1 MYVLLVL
8 LALITPTATSA
19 MKFEV
24 SGTGGNCNG
33 CEWIAGEGTIDQTSV
48 PNLLAALKSMDG
60 GYPGLRI
67 ELNSPG
73 GSLTS
78 GIMLGHLI
86 RERKLSTSVG
96 RTISDPNSSASK
108 TTVPGKCASA
118 CAFAFL
124 GGVIRDT
131 AGGDVGVH
139 QFYQDIALKDP
150 SAKVFDALD
159 LSRQQM
165 VSAMLID
172 YVHRMGVDPRFVSVA
187 SNVAP
192 TQMHWLTADEVK
204 DMKVAYRPEAFEAWK
219 IEPWGNGLVAV
230 SQTQD
235 KSKTATLF
243 CGKDRAPKLRLDWPT
258 HLAVTDFSNAFS
270 HSEIVQVQSVEIPV
284 GTTKLSVQNQRATLT
299 IEVKSAATAITG
311 SKSSNLSIA
320 LDESKGR
327 YLAGYIPFQIEG
339 AGLQRAAR
347 LAFRNCV

>member
-1 MYVLLVL
+1 MNVFLVV
-8 LALITPTATSA
+8 LALILPTAASA
-19 MKFEV
+19 MKFEL

-33 CEWIAGEGTIDQTSV
+33 CEWIAGEGRIDETSV
-48 PNLLAALKSMDG
+48 PNLITALTKMGG
-60 GYPGLRI
+60 GYPGLRV

-73 GSLTS
+73 GSLVS
-78 GIMLGHLI
+78 GIMLGQII
-86 RERKLSTSVG
+86 RERRLSTSVA
-96 RTISDPNSSASK
+96 RTIPEPHAPELK
-108 TTVPGKCASA
+108 TTAPGKCASA

-124 GGVIRDT
+124 GGVTRDT
-131 AGGDVGVH
+131 IGGDVGVH

-150 SAKVFDALD
+150 TAKVFDALD

-165 VSAMLID
+165 LSAMLVD
-172 YVHRMGVDPRFVSVA
+172 YVFRMGVDPRFVSIA
-187 SNVAP
+187 STVPP
-192 TQMHWLTADEVK
+192 TQIHWLSADQAK
-204 DMKVAYRPEAFEAWK
+204 DLKVAYRPEAFEAWK

-243 CGKDRAPKLRLDWPT
+243 CGKDRTPKLRLDWPT

-284 GTTKLSVQNQRATLT
+284 GATKLSVQNQRATMT